1 METERNGAGEIILG
15 ELLLLKDE
23 KYRDFH
29 AKLIPTLPKERIIGV
44 RSPDLRKVAKKYRGS
59 EIADNFLKSPR
70 HYYLEE
76 NNIHGLLLEKMRDFD
91 RLIFELDR
99 FLPWVDN
106 WATCD
111 MMSPVIFKKEKTKLR
126 PIALRWMDSGDIY
139 TVRFGIKT
147 LMSHY
152 LREDFDVS
160 LASAVAAVRSD
171 EYYINMMIAWY
182 FATALAYQFD
192 EIIPFIS
199 EHRLSSWVNNKAI
212 QKARESYRI
221 SPEIKE
227 ELKKYRI

>member
-1 METERNGAGEIILG
+1 MVDKRNDAEEIILN

-23 KYRDFH
+23 KYRDFN

-44 RSPDLRKVAKKYRGS
+44 RSPDLRKVAKKYFGS
-59 EIADNFLKSPR
+59 ETAENFLKSSG

-76 NNIHGLLLEKMRDFD
+76 NDVHGLLLEKIRDFD

-99 FLPWVDN
+99 FLPSVDN

-111 MMSPVIFKKEKTKLR
+111 MMSPVIFKKEKAKLR
-126 PIALRWMDSGDIY
+126 PIALRWVDGGDTY

-147 LMSHY
+147 LMSNY
-152 LREDFDVS
+152 LRDDFDVS

-192 EIIPFIS
+192 EIIPFII
-199 EHRLSSWVNNKAI
+199 EHRLPSWVNNKAI

-227 ELKKYRI
+227 ELKKYKV